1 MLTPQRK
8 RLIGFATLALVIAAW
23 IGAFLVWLLFDPT
36 LKQWTLTMGVVA
48 VATEIGLWVGAAILG
63 VSVIQ
68 RLRNRWS
75 LTAMMRGRRE

>member
-1 MLTPQRK
+1 M
-8 RLIGFATLALVIAAW
+8 IFASPDETSGHTSWASG
-23 IGAFLVWLLFDPT
+23 IGAFLVWLLLDPT
-36 LKQWTLTMGVVA
+36 LKQWTLTMAVVA

-75 LTAMMRGRRE
+75 LTAMLRGRRE

>member
-8 RLIGFATLALVIAAW
+8 RLIGFATLALVVAAW
-23 IGAFLVWLLFDPT
+23 VGAFLVWLLLDPT

-75 LTAMMRGRRE
+75 LTAMLRGRRE